1 MAGEDSLL
9 PTLGQASTIAHEL
22 MEEDLQR
29 ELDRNAAATQMAMA
43 REVEAQAAKKEGRGI
58 STEDERDDG

>member
-1 MAGEDSLL
+1 
-9 PTLGQASTIAHEL
+9 

-43 REVEAQAAKKEGRGI
+43 REVEAQAAKKRCNSSHNESSSYLSPQGRGI
-58 STEDERDDG
+58 STEDERNDG

>member
-1 MAGEDSLL
+1 
-9 PTLGQASTIAHEL
+9 

-43 REVEAQAAKKEGRGI
+43 REVEAQAAKKRCNLNPSQNESSSYLSSGQRHLN
-58 STEDERDDG
+58 RK

>member
-1 MAGEDSLL
+1 
-9 PTLGQASTIAHEL
+9 

-43 REVEAQAAKKEGRGI
+43 REVEAQAAKKRCHSSHNE
-58 STEDERDDG
+58 SSSYLYLSP

>member
-29 ELDRNAAATQMAMA
+29 ELDRNAAATRMAMA
-43 REVEAQAAKKEGRGI
+43 REVEAQAAKKR
-58 STEDERDDG
+58 

>member
-1 MAGEDSLL
+1 M
-9 PTLGQASTIAHEL
+9 
-22 MEEDLQR
+22 QR

-43 REVEAQAAKKEGRGI
+43 REVEAQAAKKRCNSSHNESSSYLYLSPQGRGI